1 MTHFSFFAKKMLK
14 WRFRLIC
21 ALLLAVFSALGLGV
35 GLLSLGPALSLILD
49 PEGGRSL
56 LQLAIEFN
64 ASDPFVQVP
73 QWVVE
78 NLPEGRF
85 DGVIFILVG
94 LGCLTVVGGVANFF
108 HQYISAWIAVHVISD
123 VRNESFSHV
132 LGMELGRVLSSGAS
146 EFVSRIIRDA
156 EALQIGLTIL
166 MGKSVAHFT
175 KGVVAF
181 LVACVFDYRLVII
194 AILVFPIL
202 IFLLH
207 KIGSKVRRGTKASLN
222 AQQELLR
229 ISNEAVQGL
238 RAVKVNTAEQ
248 SIEDSFETVN
258 KRVVRAEL
266 KVRFVRALASPLME
280 ILAIIVL
287 GTLAAIAA
295 KSIINGSLNFDTFLL
310 SVGSLAVAGSS
321 LRPLTGLVTS
331 IQAADAPADRLL
343 QVLNT
348 PSEDTRTRP
357 KVERHSS
364 SISFEGV
371 TFSYANDATPAINDF
386 SVTIPHGQRVAIVGP
401 NGSGKTTL
409 VSMLPRL
416 LRPQA
421 GSVSIDG
428 TDIATVDLHS
438 LREQMGVV
446 TQDTVLFSGSISDN
460 IRFGSVADQ
469 TAVEVAAKQAHAHEF
484 ISEMEGRYD
493 ATVYE
498 HGTSLSG
505 GQRQRLAIARALL
518 RDPAILIF
526 DEATSQIDT
535 ESERLINDTL
545 RQYCAGRT
553 VLLIAH
559 RLSTVQSADRIL
571 VLDRGALVGDGSHDE
586 LLTSCDVYQRLA
598 ETQLITANHDS

>member
-1 MTHFSFFAKKMLK
+1 MKHFRFFARKMLR
-14 WRFRLIC
+14 WRFRFTF
-21 ALLLAVFSALGLGV
+21 ALFLAVFSALGLGI

-56 LQLAIEFN
+56 LQLAVEFN
-64 ASDPFVQVP
+64 ATDPFVHVP
-73 QWVVE
+73 QWIVE
-78 NLPEGRF
+78 NLPSGRF
-85 DGVIFILVG
+85 DGVLLILFG
-94 LGCLTVVGGVANFF
+94 IGCLTLVGGVANFL
-108 HQYISAWIAVHVISD
+108 HQYISAWIAVHVVSE
-123 VRNESFSHV
+123 VRNESFHHV

-156 EALQIGLTIL
+156 EALQLGLTTL
-166 MGKSVAHFT
+166 MGKSVAHFS
-175 KGVVAF
+175 KGIVAF

-202 IFLLH
+202 IFMLQ

-229 ISNEAVQGL
+229 ISNEAIQGL

-248 SIEDSFETVN
+248 AVEDSFGDVN
-258 KRVVRAEL
+258 KQVVRAEL

-280 ILAIIVL
+280 MLAIIVL
-287 GTLAAIAA
+287 GSLAAIAA
-295 KSIINGSLNFDTFLL
+295 KSIIDGSLNFDRFLL
-310 SVGSLAVAGSS
+310 SIGSLAVAGSS

-343 QVLNT
+343 KVLNT
-348 PSEDTRTRP
+348 PVEDSRTRQ
-357 KVERHSS
+357 KLDRHST
-364 SISFEGV
+364 SITFDDV
-371 TFSYANDATPAINDF
+371 TFAYSNDATPAILNF

-409 VSMLPRL
+409 VSLLPRL
-416 LRPQA
+416 LRPQV
-421 GSVSIDG
+421 GSISIDG
-428 TDIATVDLHS
+428 QDIATVDLHS

-446 TQDTVLFSGSISDN
+446 TQDTVLFRGTIQDN
-460 IRFGSVADQ
+460 ILFGSKAGQ
-469 TAVEVAAKQAHAHEF
+469 SAVEIAAKQAHAHEF
-484 ISEMEGRYD
+484 ISEMVGGYGAE
-493 ATVYE
+493 VYE

-518 RDPAILIF
+518 RDPSILIF
-526 DEATSQIDT
+526 DEATSQIDS
-535 ESERLINDTL
+535 ESENLINDTL
-545 RQYCAGRT
+545 VQFCDGRT

-571 VLDRGALVGDGSHDE
+571 VLDKGSLVGDGTHNE
-586 LLTSCDVYQRLA
+586 LLSSCDLYQRLV